1 MPRKN
6 LFKHRSDDEDE
17 DHFDYEKPKQIKTLG
32 KLPKGVKKL
41 SDEPQKLTPTQIKHL
56 HNINFEKLKTSKRS
70 GASQNPVNNNN
81 NTKGSLRSNFKQYP
95 FPKEAQKF
103 LKPVKYGPKNSAAN
117 RKATIPKPPPR
128 PDPDHPPVTR
138 RVFARPMQNKVA
150 DRFKMPRKIMAM
162 PNPDKVET
170 FTNYKKRRLAETIK
184 DSILLSRNINK
195 QRKQGLRQQVGRRS
209 KWSIFLPLNHC
220 IVLNWYISNH
230 KRQVQLILHLV

>member
-41 SDEPQKLTPTQIKHL
+41 PDEPQKLTPTQIKHL

-138 RVFARPMQNKVA
+138 RVFARPMQNRVA

-170 FTNYKKRRLAETIK
+170 FTNYKKRRLAEVE
-184 DSILLSRNINK
+184 DRSI
-195 QRKQGLRQQVGRRS
+195 
-209 KWSIFLPLNHC
+209 NHC

>member
-170 FTNYKKRRLAETIK
+170 FTNYKKRRLAEVE
-184 DSILLSRNINK
+184 DRSN
-195 QRKQGLRQQVGRRS
+195 RREQAERD
-209 KWSIFLPLNHC
+209 
-220 IVLNWYISNH
+220 Y
-230 KRQVQLILHLV
+230 KRQYTAFKEYKQTKKTGFKTASGKKIKVEHIPSA